1 MNLEEYFALGDE
13 HAITSIEAV
22 TLNKS
27 LAGLS
32 CESIP
37 NHVRGRLAN
46 YLEAA
51 LVMGSVDQ
59 EIVTKL
65 EVLLSDL
72 ENTA

>member
-1 MNLEEYFALGDE
+1 MNSEEYFALGDE

-65 EVLLSDL
+65 EELLSDL
-72 ENTA
+72 ENTV